1 MLEFIEFFIEYSN
14 VNNKYLYVIL
24 SQFILRCIYNNQDDE
39 DKCRAID
46 CMFILDS
53 KGYVD
58 IKLLNIDD
66 LVENGSIQVKLCIL
80 YNIKNQKNYSKYK
93 VILEKYKVDNHYI
106 IRDDS
111 KKLLKEIEL

>member
-1 MLEFIEFFIEYSN
+1 MMKNLILI
-14 VNNKYLYVIL
+14 KCLHYLL
-24 SQFILRCIYNNQDDE
+24 PL
-39 DKCRAID
+39 
-46 CMFILDS
+46 
-53 KGYVD
+53 

-66 LVENGSIQVKLCIL
+66 LVENGSSQVKLCIL

-106 IRDDS
+106 IREDS